1 LCEAHGG
8 FGGILMTEYFFVKI
22 KVGLAAPIVDVQS
35 VR

>member
-22 KVGLAAPIVDVQS
+22 KVGLAAPIVDVQP